1 MIRKKFRTTTRGSM
15 RKIYKKEKGE
25 RHREDNF
32 LTFCN
37 RLHDRKILSSN
48 SVDFVIVGRR
58 WLSFTRWRVSCMMFL
73 RLWFLQQE

>member
-37 RLHDRKILSSN
+37 RLHDRKCCLLILS
-48 SVDFVIVGRR
+48 I
-58 WLSFTRWRVSCMMFL
+58 LSL
-73 RLWFLQQE
+73 